1 MTIAEM
7 IEKKRELG
15 MNNEMIS
22 EASGVPL
29 STVQKVFGGITKSPR
44 KLTIQ
49 AIEKALRLEEEKS
62 NKKDMSRTKY
72 DTSDRLSGNPSLRES
87 AGNYNVLPKERKYT
101 IDDYYALPEDR
112 RVELI
117 DGVIYD
123 MAAPSGMHQRIIGDL
138 HIWFREC
145 ADQHGMPCEVFLSPF
160 DVRLDRDNY
169 TMVQPDLLVICGEYD
184 VEGSIRYEG
193 APDLVIEVLSPS
205 SRSTDQL
212 LKLYKYSNAG
222 VREYWI
228 VDPKYKIVT
237 VHRFEE
243 EEYTPQKYD
252 FEDKIPVGISDGKCV
267 IDFARVG
274 KRPFR

>member
-1 MTIAEM
+1 MPNCTIGQVFVQLDEKPEAPIYVCDSMEPHA
-7 IEKKRELG
+7 IDWSKEKKIMG
-15 MNNEMIS
+15 K
-22 EASGVPL
+22 
-29 STVQKVFGGITKSPR
+29 T
-44 KLTIQ
+44 
-49 AIEKALRLEEEKS
+49 AI
-62 NKKDMSRTKY
+62 
-72 DTSDRLSGNPSLRES
+72 P
-87 AGNYNVLPKERKYT
+87 
-101 IDDYYALPEDR
+101 
-112 RVELI
+112 
-117 DGVIYD
+117 
-123 MAAPSGMHQRIIGDL
+123 
-138 HIWFREC
+138 
-145 ADQHGMPCEVFLSPF
+145 
-160 DVRLDRDNY
+160 
-169 TMVQPDLLVICGEYD
+169 CGEYD

-193 APDLVIEVLSPS
+193 APDLVIEILSPS
-205 SRSTDQL
+205 SRSKDQL

>member
-49 AIEKALRLEEEKS
+49 AIEKALRSEEEKS

-72 DTSDRLSGNPSLRES
+72 DTSDRLSG
-87 AGNYNVLPKERKYT
+87 
-101 IDDYYALPEDR
+101 
-112 RVELI
+112 
-117 DGVIYD
+117 
-123 MAAPSGMHQRIIGDL
+123 MHQRIIGDL
-138 HIWFREC
+138 FVLFREC

-205 SRSTDQL
+205 SRSKDQL

>member
-1 MTIAEM
+1 
-7 IEKKRELG
+7 
-15 MNNEMIS
+15 MN
-22 EASGVPL
+22 
-29 STVQKVFGGITKSPR
+29 K
-44 KLTIQ
+44 
-49 AIEKALRLEEEKS
+49 
-62 NKKDMSRTKY
+62 
-72 DTSDRLSGNPSLRES
+72 
-87 AGNYNVLPKERKYT
+87 
-101 IDDYYALPEDR
+101 
-112 RVELI
+112 
-117 DGVIYD
+117 
-123 MAAPSGMHQRIIGDL
+123 
-138 HIWFREC
+138 
-145 ADQHGMPCEVFLSPF
+145 VFLSPF

-205 SRSTDQL
+205 SRSKDQL

-252 FEDKIPVGISDGKCV
+252 FEDQIPVGISGGKCV

>member
-49 AIEKALRLEEEKS
+49 AIEKALRSEEEKS
-62 NKKDMSRTKY
+62 NEKDKSRTEY
-72 DTSDRLSGNPSLRES
+72 ETAERLSGNPSLRES

-138 HIWFREC
+138 HILFREC

-205 SRSTDQL
+205 SRTKDQL

-252 FEDKIPVGISDGKCV
+252 FEDQIPVGISWGKCV

>member
-123 MAAPSGMHQRIIGDL
+123 MAAPSGMHQ
-138 HIWFREC
+138 
-145 ADQHGMPCEVFLSPF
+145 VFLSPF

-205 SRSTDQL
+205 SRSKDQL